1 LKKLKLSD
9 SGARGW
15 FIGDFPE
22 AVVRSK
28 DFEVCYQVNSQDY
41 DVAPHYHKV
50 ITEIQLVVRGRM
62 IVNGVE
68 FGVGDICYLEPGD
81 HYYSSYLEPTD
92 VVAVKF
98 PSVPGDKYL
107 L

>member
-15 FIGDFPE
+15 FVGDFPE
-22 AVVRSK
+22 AVYRTQ
-28 DFEVCYQVNSQDY
+28 DFEVCYQKDSQTYPTVD
-41 DVAPHYHKV
+41 HYHKV
-50 ITEIQLVVRGRM
+50 ITEIQLVIKGCLV
-62 IVNGVE
+62 VNGEE
-68 FGVGDICYLEPGD
+68 FRAGEICLLEPGD
-81 HYYSSYLEPTD
+81 EYLSHYLEPTD

-98 PSVPGDKYL
+98 PSRPDDKYL

>member
-1 LKKLKLSD
+1 LKKLQLSD

-22 AVVRSK
+22 AIVQTK
-28 DFEVCYQVNSQDY
+28 DFEVCYQENSQDY
-41 DVAPHYHKV
+41 PNTDHYHKV
-50 ITEIQLVVRGRM
+50 ITEIQLVVRGCLV
-62 IVNGVE
+62 VNGEE
-68 FGVGDICYLEPGD
+68 FRAGEICILEPGD
-81 HYYSSYLEPTD
+81 EYRSHYLEPTD

-98 PSVPGDKYL
+98 PSRPDDKYL